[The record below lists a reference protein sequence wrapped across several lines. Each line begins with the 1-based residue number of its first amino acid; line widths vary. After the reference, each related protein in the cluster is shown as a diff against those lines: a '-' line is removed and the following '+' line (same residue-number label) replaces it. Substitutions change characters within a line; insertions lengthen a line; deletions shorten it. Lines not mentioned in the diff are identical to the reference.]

1 MASKM
6 DIGNQALGLLGV
18 TEQIADLDSPTN
30 DAEKQLNLWW
40 DDCVKEI
47 LEQHDWKFARAG
59 VALAST
65 TAPTPEYDYAYQLP
79 VDCLVARYLWDVDAE
94 QRITDTEYEVS
105 GQMICT
111 SLEEAYLIYTKNLT
125 VIGKYP
131 THFIK
136 ALRYLLASYMA
147 PKFGDRASKSEDM
160 LDKYE
165 KALAGA
171 IDIDCSQNNY
181 PDTGDDSWLS
191 AGGYS
196 SSSEIDSDSIIW
208 VDA

>member
-6 DIGNQALGLLGV
+6 NIGNQVLGLLGI
-18 TEQIADLDSPTN
+18 TEQIANLDSPTN

-47 LEQHDWKFARAG
+47 LESHDWKFARAG

-65 TAPTPEYDYAYQLP
+65 TAPTSEYDYAYQLP
-79 VDCLVARYLWDVDAE
+79 SDCLAARYLWDVDAK

-111 SLEEAYLIYTKNLT
+111 SLEEAYLIYTQYIT

-131 THFIK
+131 AHFVK
-136 ALRYLLASYMA
+136 ALRFLLASYMA

-160 LDKYE
+160 LNKYE
-165 KALAGA
+165 KALARA
-171 IDIDCSQNNY
+171 IEIDCSQNNY
-181 PDTGDDSWLS
+181 PDAGDDSWLS
-191 AGGYS
+191 AGGYGS
-196 SSSEIDSDSIIW
+196 SSADDEW
-208 VDA
+208 LAEW

>member
-40 DDCVKEI
+40 DDAVKEI
-47 LEQHDWKFARAG
+47 LEQHDWKFARGA

-65 TAPTPEYDYAYQLP
+65 TAPTSEYDYAYQLP
-79 VDCLVARYLWDVDAE
+79 SDCLVARYLWDVDAE
-94 QRITDTEYEVS
+94 QRITDTEYELS

-111 SLEEAYLIYTKNLT
+111 DLEEAYLIYTKNIT

-131 THFIK
+131 PHFVR
-136 ALRYLLASYMA
+136 ALRFLLASYMA
-147 PKFGDRASKSEDM
+147 PKFGDRATKSGDM
-160 LDKYE
+160 IEMYD
-165 KALAGA
+165 KALIRA
-171 IDIDCSQNNY
+171 IEIDCSQNNY

-191 AGGYS
+191 AGGYRS
-196 SSSEIDSDSIIW
+196 SVVEEEW
-208 VDA
+208 LAGW

>member
-65 TAPTPEYDYAYQLP
+65 TAPTSEYDYAYQLP

-94 QRITDTEYEVS
+94 QRITDSEYEIS
-105 GQMICT
+105 GQTICT
-111 SLEEAYLIYTKNLT
+111 DLEEVYLVYTKDIT

-131 THFIK
+131 PYFVK
-136 ALRYLLASYMA
+136 ALRFLLASYMA
-147 PKFGDRASKSEDM
+147 PKFGDRSSKSGEM
-160 LDKYE
+160 LELYE
-165 KALAGA
+165 KALARA
-171 IDIDCSQNNY
+171 IELDCAQNNY

-191 AGGYS
+191 AGGYAS
-196 SSSEIDSDSIIW
+196 TDDDEEW
-208 VDA
+208 LAEW